1 MSIKMLALDLYR
13 AQQRVRQLETRL
25 DEETPPGGKDA
36 VSEELREALAELRQ
50 LRNMLEGA
58 KSPSPYRTLSTW
70 GKGKS

>member
-13 AQQRVRQLETRL
+13 AQQKVRQLETRL
-25 DEETPPGGKDA
+25 EESPPGGKDA
-36 VSEELREALAELRQ
+36 VSDELREARAELQQ

-70 GKGKS
+70 GKGRN